1 MFYSYDW
8 LSWGTIRPGK
18 LILYNKEWG
27 IIKMS
32 AIFQHQNNQLTTV
45 SGADEGTYMIKDN
58 EATIPIGEVEYV
70 GNPLSKIPNGD
81 NDMYLSLV
89 AGSLVSVE
97 ITEDE

>member
-1 MFYSYDW
+1 
-8 LSWGTIRPGK
+8 
-18 LILYNKEWG
+18 
-27 IIKMS
+27 MS
-32 AIFQHQNNQLTTV
+32 TTCTFHLNNNRLTAI
-45 SGADEGTYMIKDN
+45 SGADEGTYPITN
-58 EATIPIGEVEYV
+58 NQATIPISEVEYV